1 MFFLKLEFF
10 SATIARD
17 TNTYHSQ
24 IPLHYQ
30 SKTRSSH
37 EELFFLLVICCTVI
51 SFSADKSYA
60 QKIVLNAAEVSQ
72 LFVNKTMNV
81 VGDKTDKR
89 TGDNWKYKAYTSEM
103 GGLLVIF
110 ESGARQ
116 NRTWSVQDDGA
127 FCIGRD
133 MGRRTGGSTC
143 GYIVPE
149 GNGVY
154 KMYKAKHVWERDG
167 RVVGGKQIKLLVTF
181 SNLQEGNK
189 L

>member
-1 MFFLKLEFF
+1 MKNFFF
-10 SATIARD
+10 I
-17 TNTYHSQ
+17 
-24 IPLHYQ
+24 
-30 SKTRSSH
+30 
-37 EELFFLLVICCTVI
+37 LVICCSII
-51 SFSADKSYA
+51 SFSADSSNA
-60 QKIVLNAAEVSQ
+60 QKKVLNASEVSR
-72 LFVNKTMNV
+72 LFVDKTMNV
-81 VGDKTDKR
+81 VGENIDKKS
-89 TGDNWKYKAYTSEM
+89 GKPWKYRAYTSEM

-116 NRTWSVQDDGA
+116 NRTWSVRDDGS

-133 MGRRTGGSTC
+133 MGRRTGGATC

-181 SNLQEGNK
+181 SNLKQGNS